1 MASYFKVIQD
11 GREVE
16 FSFYLNNLV
25 VRVPYTNGY
34 FSLVGETSDSIG
46 SVTIVSTKEGVD
58 IPYTISTSD
67 SWLTSETGKIV
78 LSENTGEERRG
89 TVTITQSES
98 NEDIVITFIQE
109 AKPADNYTFV
119 FVNNDTVDSP
129 ASGMSF
135 NVYLESY
142 SGDTQ
147 DNTVGATHTS
157 LPDWITGWESVDMG
171 TGYVA
176 FTGQTVAND
185 TYQDRTAV
193 ITFTQSES
201 GKILRFT
208 VTQEAKH
215 KQELKVPTSWDIN
228 FTNDSTTQTTSRF
241 YLTLRNGSNWINAF
255 SLLRGQMNSG
265 ITEREHGSYP
275 SRTKEAF
282 TATSCTIFS
291 TSGKRDSYSIY
302 FNGTLVIQTTIQGDG
317 YEHTVSLRSCIPVT
331 GLEMKW
337 TGQVTYM
344 D

>member
-1 MASYFKVIQD
+1 MA
-11 GREVE
+11 
-16 FSFYLNNLV
+16 
-25 VRVPYTNGY
+25 
-34 FSLVGETSDSIG
+34 
-46 SVTIVSTKEGVD
+46 
-58 IPYTISTSD
+58 
-67 SWLTSETGKIV
+67 V
-78 LSENTGEERRG
+78 L
-89 TVTITQSES
+89 QLFQQKSES
-98 NEDIVITFIQE
+98 DEDIVITFIQE
-109 AKPADNYTFV
+109 AKPADNYTFA
-119 FVNNDTVDSP
+119 FVSNDTVDSP

-142 SGDTQ
+142 SGNTQ

-176 FTGQTVAND
+176 FTGRTVAND

-193 ITFTQSES
+193 ITFTQNES

-208 VTQEAKH
+208 VTQEAK
-215 KQELKVPTSWDIN
+215 QELKVPMSWDIN

-241 YLTLRNGSNWINAF
+241 YLTLRDGSNWINAF

-265 ITEREHGSYP
+265 ITEREQGSYT
-275 SRTKEAF
+275 SGTEEAF
-282 TATSCTIFS
+282 TATSCTILS
-291 TSGKRDSYSIY
+291 TSGKRDLYSIY

-317 YEHTVSLRSCIPVT
+317 NEHTVSLRSRIPVT

>member
-1 MASYFKVIQD
+1 MASYFKVMQD

-34 FSLVGETSDSIG
+34 FSLVGETSNSIG

-58 IPYTISTSD
+58 IPYTVSISD

-119 FVNNDTVDSP
+119 FVSDDTVDSP

-135 NVYLESY
+135 NVYIESY

-193 ITFTQSES
+193 ITFTQNES

-208 VTQEAKH
+208 ITQKA
-215 KQELKVPTSWDIN
+215 KQELKVPMSWDIN

-241 YLTLRNGSNWINAF
+241 YLTLRNGLNSINAF
-255 SLLRGQMNSG
+255 SLLRGQMGSG
-265 ITEREHGSYP
+265 ITEREQGSYT
-275 SRTKEAF
+275 SGTEKAF
-282 TATSCTIFS
+282 TATSCTILS
-291 TSGKRDSYSIY
+291 TSGKRDLYSIY

-317 YEHTVSLRSCIPVT
+317 NEHTVSLRSRIPVT

>member
-1 MASYFKVIQD
+1 MASYFKVMQD
-11 GREVE
+11 GKEIE

-58 IPYTISTSD
+58 IPYTVSISD

-89 TVTITQSES
+89 TMTITQSES

-119 FVNNDTVDSP
+119 FVSDDTVDSP

-135 NVYLESY
+135 NVYIESY

-147 DNTVGATHTS
+147 NNTVGATHTS

-171 TGYVA
+171 TGYV
-176 FTGQTVAND
+176 
-185 TYQDRTAV
+185 
-193 ITFTQSES
+193 TFTQNES

-208 VTQEAKH
+208 ITQKA
-215 KQELKVPTSWDIN
+215 KQELKVPMSWDIN

-241 YLTLRNGSNWINAF
+241 YLTLRDGSNSINAF
-255 SLLRGQMNSG
+255 SLLRGLMDSG
-265 ITEREHGSYP
+265 IIEREQGSYT
-275 SRTKEAF
+275 SGTEEAF
-282 TATSCTIFS
+282 TATSCTILS
-291 TSGKRDSYSIY
+291 TSGKRELYSIY
-302 FNGTLVIQTTIQGDG
+302 CNGTLVIQTTIQGDG
-317 YEHTVSLRSCIPVT
+317 NEPTVSLRSRIPVT